1 MTANDTRKLYQ
12 AVAQAIADAI
22 AAGQFSPGQKLPS
35 ERELTETYQV
45 SRPTIREAMIAL
57 EIRGIV
63 EARHNAGVY
72 VARVAPPAVPEPDLD
87 IGAFE
92 LTEARKLI
100 EGEGAALAAKTI
112 TDAEIAELYDL
123 LEEMKHDFGED
134 VMNDTADRNFH
145 LKIAEAT
152 RNAALVFVVET
163 LWDLRYKAILTR
175 EIFKRART
183 KGISSFVGDHKAV
196 VDALQSRDAA
206 AAKVAMQSHLTNVME
221 ELLAATELDVVEKAQ
236 REFQRKK
243 RELLLRTQG

>member
-1 MTANDTRKLYQ
+1 MTTNDTRKRYQ
-12 AVAQAIADAI
+12 VVAQAIADAI
-22 AAGQFSPGQKLPS
+22 AGGRYLSGQKLPS
-35 ERELTETYQV
+35 ERELTETYEV

-72 VARVAPPAVPEPDLD
+72 VAQVAPPAAPEPDLD

-100 EGEGAALAAKTI
+100 EGESAGLAARTI
-112 TDAEIAELYDL
+112 TDQEVTELYGL
-123 LEEMKHDFGED
+123 LEDMRHDFGED

-145 LKIAEAT
+145 VKIAEAT

-183 KGISSFVGDHKAV
+183 KGISSFVGDHKAI
-196 VDALQSRDAA
+196 VDALQARDSN
-206 AAKVAMQSHLTNVME
+206 AAKVAMQTHLTNVME
-221 ELLAATELDVVEKAQ
+221 ELLVATELEVVEKAQ
-236 REFQRKK
+236 LEFQRKK